1 MAKFAHNDVLDA
13 PWNYIKTN
21 CARQLACSAQ
31 PTTYYEAVEADAFAG
46 TTALALGAVVRP
58 ATRNGFVYEVT
69 VAGTTAAA
77 EPVWPTV
84 AGNTVVS
91 GTVTFTAR
99 TNYAV
104 ADVAMSAADFALADG
119 TPSGRKMTVAAK
131 NGVVVDVTATAN
143 HIALIDDAN
152 KKLLYV
158 TTAANLALTA
168 GAGNAV
174 NFPAWSAEFAD
185 PV

>member
-21 CARQLACSAQ
+21 CTRQIACSAQ
-31 PTTYYEAVEADAFAG
+31 PADFAG
-46 TTALALGAVVRP
+46 VAAV
-58 ATRNGFVYEVT
+58 
-69 VAGTTAAA
+69 
-77 EPVWPTV
+77 
-84 AGNTVVS
+84 S
-91 GTVTFTAR
+91 
-99 TNYAV
+99 V
-104 ADVAMSAADFALADG
+104 ADVAMSAADFTLADG
-119 TPSGRKMTVAAK
+119 TTSGRKMTVAAK
-131 NGVVVDVTATAN
+131 NGVAVDATATAN
-143 HIALIDDAN
+143 HIVLVDDTN
-152 KKLLYV
+152 LKLLYV